1 LAADPSHMV
10 KALSQDRNRT
20 RFVEDVVGDDVVVD
34 DGVMALEND
43 AE

>member
-1 LAADPSHMV
+1 MV

-20 RFVEDVVGDDVVVD
+20 RFVEDVVGDDVVAVVD